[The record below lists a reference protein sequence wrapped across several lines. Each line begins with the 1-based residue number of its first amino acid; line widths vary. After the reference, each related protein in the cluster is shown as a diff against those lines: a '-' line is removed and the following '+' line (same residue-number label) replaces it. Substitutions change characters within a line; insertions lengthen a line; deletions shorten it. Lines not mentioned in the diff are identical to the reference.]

1 MSTPFAVHADRP
13 RDETAGTEERQYWG
27 VPTLRP
33 PGITT
38 PLSDVIAVAVVV
50 LFAFLPYPDAA
61 FRAHGL
67 LLVVALLPA
76 AVMPFRRRWPFAA
89 LGVSLLCTV
98 VAALAGVLA
107 PSTLIAAAV
116 TSYSVAARTRRLAAA
131 SSVATAALVVFSVN
145 ALPLHG
151 DLFDSRA
158 LQFVL
163 FILLAG
169 AMGDA
174 ARSRREYIEAVTERA
189 ERAERGREEEARRR
203 VAEERV
209 RIARDL
215 HDVVAHQISVISL
228 SAGVA
233 SSSLAARP
241 ERAQEA
247 LTTIRSA
254 SRTVL
259 ADIGTLMALLR
270 TDTAVDLHPQAGLSQ
285 LNELVTRFTD
295 AGLRVELQLDPA
307 VGELSPA
314 SDHVAYL
321 ALQEGL
327 TNAHK
332 HGADAV
338 AWVSVCNSPG
348 AVVLTVVNPLRT
360 EHSESASGGHGLRGL
375 RERATAIGGMV
386 ETASAHGEFRLLV
399 SIPATSDSEVPA
411 LKGTTA

>member
-1 MSTPFAVHADRP
+1 MQETP
-13 RDETAGTEERQYWG
+13 YCG

-38 PLSDVIAVAVVV
+38 PLSDVIAIAVVV
-50 LFAFLPYPDAA
+50 LFAFLPYPDPV

-67 LLVVALLPA
+67 LLVVALVPA
-76 AVMPFRRRWPFAA
+76 AVMPFRRRWPIAA

-98 VAALAGVLA
+98 TSALAGVLA
-107 PSTLIAAAV
+107 PSALIAVAI
-116 TSYSVAARTRRLAAA
+116 TSFSVAARTRRLAAA
-131 SSVATAALVVFSVN
+131 SYVAATALAVFAVSAV
-145 ALPLHG
+145 PLNG
-151 DLFDSRA
+151 NLFDSRA

-174 ARSRREYIEAVTERA
+174 ARSRREYIQAVTERA

-259 ADIGTLMALLR
+259 ADIGTLMVLLR
-270 TDTAVDLHPQAGLSQ
+270 TDNADLHPQAGLSQ
-285 LNELVTRFTD
+285 LHQLVTRFTD
-295 AGLRVELQLDPA
+295 AGLRVELRRDPD
-307 VGELSPA
+307 VPELSPA
-314 SDHVAYL
+314 CDHAAYL

-338 AWVSVCNSPG
+338 SWVSVHASPG
-348 AVVLTVVNPLRT
+348 AVVLTVANRLR
-360 EHSESASGGHGLRGL
+360 SEKSGAVPGGHGLRGL
-375 RERATAIGGMV
+375 RERVAAVGGSV
-386 ETASAHGEFRLLV
+386 ETPREDGEFRLV
-399 SIPATSDSEVPA
+399 VTIPATAGSDSEVA
-411 LKGTTA
+411 DTEGART